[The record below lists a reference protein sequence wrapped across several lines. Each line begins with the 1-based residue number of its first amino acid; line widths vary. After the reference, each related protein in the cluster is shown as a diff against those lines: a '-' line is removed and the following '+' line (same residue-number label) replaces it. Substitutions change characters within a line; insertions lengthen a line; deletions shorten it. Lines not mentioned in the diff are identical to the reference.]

1 MGFVTLKRFDTAIQA
16 HIVKN
21 RLEGDDIICRI
32 FDENIVTLNP
42 MLNFA
47 VGGIRL
53 QVFEEDFEKAKLVLS
68 EIEDKP
74 FTDNQDLVIAC
85 PNCNSTSLYS
95 DFKSMK
101 NPKEL
106 IAMLVAFMF
115 SVFPLYAKSVYKCKA
130 CDTEFEPKQRASAL
144 SMLSNKKV

>member
-16 HIVKN
+16 HIIKN
-21 RLEGDDIICRI
+21 RLESDDITCHI

-53 QVFEEDFEKAKLVLS
+53 QVAEIDFEKAKLVLS
-68 EIEDKP
+68 EIEDNP
-74 FTDNQDLVIAC
+74 YTDNKDDVIAC
-85 PNCNSTSLYS
+85 PSCNSTSLYS

-101 NPKEL
+101 DPKGF
-106 IAMLVAFMF
+106 IAMVVAFVF
-115 SVFPLYAKSVYKCKA
+115 SVFPIYSKSVYKCKK
-130 CDTEFEPKQRASAL
+130 CDTEFESK
-144 SMLSNKKV
+144 